1 MSRVVL
7 LTVDTKIGRIAA
19 RYLAARFPNDL
30 SVIIERRS
38 SRIQLLRRRLRRMGA
53 IKVLGQIGFMALQF
67 VQNGWSRGR
76 IAQTL
81 KQSQLESRWPEGV
94 RIARVPSVNDPAC
107 VALLAQEKP
116 SAILVVGT
124 RLIDATVL
132 AAVKAPFINYH
143 AGITPKYRG
152 AHGGYWAQATNDAE
166 NCGVTVHLVDA
177 GIDTGDVLY
186 QARLTRAPGDNFS
199 VYPYRQLAAALPL
212 LEHAA
217 TDTLAGTLTPHKV
230 NLPSRL
236 WSHPTL
242 WGYVW
247 TGLHLGV
254 W

>member
-1 MSRVVL
+1 MPRLVL

-19 RYLAARFPNDL
+19 RYLAAHFPNDL
-30 SVIIERRS
+30 AVVVERRS
-38 SRIQLLRRRLRRMGA
+38 SRIALLRRRLRRLGA
-53 IKVLGQIGFMALQF
+53 IMVLGQLGFMALQLI
-67 VQNGWSRGR
+67 QSGWSRGQ
-76 IAQTL
+76 IARTM
-81 KQSQLESRWPEGV
+81 KQSQLESRWPDG
-94 RIARVPSVNDPAC
+94 ISITRVLSVNDPAC
-107 VALLAQEKP
+107 VALLQQAKP

-124 RLIDATVL
+124 RLIDAAVL
-132 AAVKAPFINYH
+132 AVVKAPFINYH

-152 AHGGYWAQATNDAE
+152 AHGAYWAQATNDAA

-186 QARLTRAPGDNFS
+186 QARLSRAPGDNFS
-199 VYPYRQLAAALPL
+199 VYPYRQLATALPL

-217 TDTLAGTLTPHKV
+217 SDTLAGTLAPRKV
-230 NLPSRL
+230 DLPSRL
-236 WSHPTL
+236 WTHPTL